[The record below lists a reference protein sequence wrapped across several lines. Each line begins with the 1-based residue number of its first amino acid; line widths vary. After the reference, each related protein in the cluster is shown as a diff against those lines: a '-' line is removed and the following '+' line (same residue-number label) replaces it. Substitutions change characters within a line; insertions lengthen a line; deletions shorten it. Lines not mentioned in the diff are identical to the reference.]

1 MKELRGVIGPVTS
14 PFDGRGELARR
25 AFEANVLAH
34 LAEGLSGVVIAG
46 STGEAALLDES
57 ERASLV
63 EWARPHVS
71 GEQWLIAG
79 TGAES
84 TRVCLQRCRTAAE
97 RGADAV
103 LVVAPHYYTAA
114 MTAEALRQHYARVAD
129 ESPLPVILY
138 NIPKY
143 AHFALPQPVVAELAR
158 HENVIGIKDSSGD
171 LAMLD
176 QYLSAQSSSFT
187 VLTGS
192 GQTFAPA
199 LERGARGGILAIA
212 LFAGQMTV
220 ALFERHQAGDLDEA
234 RRLQELLGP
243 AAARIVGA
251 LGVPGVK
258 AALDAAGYVG
268 GPVRSPLLPLAAATR
283 QEVEALMERT
293 RSAQAA

>member
-1 MKELRGVIGPVTS
+1 MRGLRGVFGPVTS
-14 PFDGRGELARR
+14 PFDGRGELARSS
-25 AFEANVLAH
+25 FEANVRAH
-34 LAEGLSGVVIAG
+34 LAEGLSGIVIAG

-63 EWARPHVS
+63 EWARPLVS
-71 GEQWLIAG
+71 RDQWLIVG

-114 MTAEALRQHYARVAD
+114 MTAAALRQHYLRVAD

-143 AHFALPQPVVAELAR
+143 AHFALPAPVVAELAR
-158 HENVIGIKDSSGD
+158 HENVVGIKDSSGD
-171 LAMLD
+171 LAMLGG
-176 QYLSAQSSSFT
+176 YLEAQDAGFA

-199 LERGARGGILAIA
+199 LGQGAQGGILAVA
-212 LFAGQMTV
+212 LFAGPMTV
-220 ALFERHQAGDLDEA
+220 ALFEAHEIGEIDEA
-234 RRLQELLGP
+234 RRLQELLAAP
-243 AAARIVGA
+243 AARIVGA

-258 AALDAAGYVG
+258 AALDAAGLAG
-268 GPVRSPLLPLAAATR
+268 GPVRSPLLPLEASQR
-283 QEVEALMERT
+283 EEVEALMERV
-293 RSAQAA
+293 RSAHAA

>member
-14 PFDGRGELARR
+14 PFDGRGELARG
-25 AFEANVLAH
+25 AFEANVRTH

-46 STGEAALLDES
+46 STGEAALLDEG

-63 EWARPHVS
+63 EWARPLVS
-71 GEQWLIAG
+71 DEQWLIAG

-84 TRVCLQRCRTAAE
+84 TRVSIQRCRAAAE
-97 RGADAV
+97 RGAHAV

-114 MTAEALRQHYARVAD
+114 MTVEALRGHYARIAD

-143 AHFALPQPVVAELAR
+143 AHFALPQALVATLAK

-171 LAMLD
+171 LTMLD
-176 QYLSAQSSSFT
+176 QYLAAQDSSFT

-199 LERGARGGILAIA
+199 LKRGARGGILAIA
-212 LFAGQMTV
+212 LFAGPMTV
-220 ALFERHQAGDLDEA
+220 ALYERHEARDLDEA
-234 RRLQELLGP
+234 QRLQELLGP
-243 AAARIVGA
+243 LAARIVGA

-258 AALDAAGYVG
+258 AALDAAGLAG
-268 GPVRSPLLPLAAATR
+268 GAVRSPLLPLEAAQR
-283 QEVEALMERT
+283 EEVEALIEQA